1 MISPEAFVRTHTRR
15 ATDVIRVSLER
26 SGVIGF
32 IGIHDSM
39 ALLDARSVIAEN
51 VENAP
56 PAFQFVLV
64 DGAPVSAR
72 QESTQKISY
81 FYPCV
86 KIRECTPRALQPAS
100 LAVTRVLMPLSDE
113 PALNNDGN
121 GSTMEKICV
130 QNGAGDECLVW
141 ISEDCTF
148 QQLRRDACRYWN
160 LPAARVALTDAGGCL
175 WPEQAKILA
184 MISVDELHRKKV
196 VVDYRNGASGS
207 GGSGTSLG
215 NSSTHHR
222 AKQLARTQSLP
233 SSRTSSSFNRHS
245 VRAPLRSDSSN
256 AKILMRPPATT
267 TSDDDADP
275 ATTTS
280 VAPKKNPVEEL
291 WLVFTFYCVNG
302 DSLELECIKAHQ
314 FNKLLRD
321 SRLFGGPLT
330 PAMADIIYTSE
341 TKGKPQSSGKMNY
354 DEFLNALLKISTAKH
369 KPSSSSKQLQQQ
381 ASLRETSDD
390 EVLFQKL
397 VLRKPEIVSFI
408 SKFLEPLP
416 EIFMFYA
423 KSHLVN
429 PARGGVKELYMS
441 CADYQRFFNDFAFA
455 NLQLSGVDAA
465 QVFLAS
471 CSSSRFHDALLLT
484 TLPGACGA
492 GASEPPGTAAVGD
505 PTMLN
510 SSSSLVGAA
519 SIRHILESVEG
530 VVTYAFPETQIG
542 RICIG
547 VSAFL
552 DALGRIGLTAFAKLH
567 AIKTIHCVKAVFHH
581 VSRGLER
588 SRVQEI
594 LNNHSSTSIHAA
606 KFYSGTVAFNKFLDM
621 WRYEGSP
628 DYLSGSLYSP
638 SDAAAAVKDNK
649 VSAGL
654 SANAATMA
662 NSIGGAPGAS
672 GMAGSP
678 LHSPARRLMMTTS
691 AFEDRSMPSGPGKG
705 REALDRLVRNA
716 FLRSA
721 VDTANA
727 SASLAANRLPSSA
740 SGQQHSG
747 SLPIATESEPFRAVE
762 SHLTEASGDDADAAQ
777 PIDAEIDGHAQDN
790 DADVDVE
797 VRPVN
802 LSGDSLRTTTASGS
816 SATLASSAN
825 RLPGPALPFSCC
837 SGNLQVSPSGG
848 APVHHAT
855 VAAAPSLALLH
866 HQHRDDERGLFESIL
881 LKGGVFK
888 KYGQWGNPHRRYVW
902 CAKDF
907 DAVFWRP
914 LNRKNHLSKE
924 GIAVAGI
931 IAVLPGN
938 SPRTRCFSVV
948 AEDRRLDLE
957 ADSEATRD
965 LWVNAFLY
973 LMKEYRPRMLVAA
986 AAARAQEHRC
996 GQDQV
1001 QLRMRMM
1008 NEYMLLSGMTPG
1020 MAPQQPPPPEIEG
1033 FLEKLKRK
1041 TSNLSG
1047 SWNKRWFFV
1056 DPKRR
1061 EFGYAKIKA
1070 PGAPKS
1076 K

>member
-1 MISPEAFVRTHTRR
+1 MISPETFARTHTRR
-15 ATDVIRVSLER
+15 AMDVIRVSLER

-32 IGIHDSM
+32 IDIHDSM
-39 ALLDARSVIAEN
+39 TLLDARSVITEN

-56 PAFQFVLV
+56 PAFQFVLD

-81 FYPCV
+81 YYPCV
-86 KIRECTPRALQPAS
+86 KIRECTPRALKPTSPAAAS
-100 LAVTRVLMPLSDE
+100 SVMMAQSDE
-113 PALNNDGN
+113 SSLNNDGH

-141 ISEDCTF
+141 ISEEYTF

-160 LPAARVALTDAGGCL
+160 LPATHVALTDAEGCL

-196 VVDYRNGASGS
+196 VVDYRNGASGN
-207 GGSGTSLG
+207 GGSGTGLG
-215 NSSTHHR
+215 NASTHHR
-222 AKQLARTQSLP
+222 TKQLARTKSL
-233 SSRTSSSFNRHS
+233 STSRATISFNRHS

-256 AKILMRPPATT
+256 AKILMRPLAIT
-267 TSDDDADP
+267 TSDDP
-275 ATTTS
+275 ATMTS
-280 VAPKKNPVEEL
+280 MVPKKSLVEEL

-321 SRLFGGPLT
+321 SRLSGGLLT

-369 KPSSSSKQLQQQ
+369 KPSSSKQQQ
-381 ASLRETSDD
+381 ALRRETSDD
-390 EVLFQKL
+390 EALFQKL
-397 VLRKPEIVSFI
+397 VVDNILPLASRWPTHMWEMHTQQLRKPEIVSFI
-408 SKFLEPLP
+408 SKFLEPLL

-441 CADYQRFFNDFAFA
+441 YADYQRFFNDFAFA
-455 NLQLSGVDAA
+455 NLQLSSVDAA

-471 CSSSRFHDALLLT
+471 CSSSPFHDALLLS
-484 TLPGACGA
+484 TLADASGA
-492 GASEPPGTAAVGD
+492 GDSEPLGTSGAGD
-505 PTMLN
+505 TIMLN
-510 SSSSLVGAA
+510 SASSLVGAA
-519 SIRHILESVEG
+519 SIRRILESVEG

-542 RICIG
+542 RICMG

-552 DALGRIGLTAFAKLH
+552 DALGRIGLTAFARLH

-581 VSRGLER
+581 VSRGLTR
-588 SRVQEI
+588 SRVHEI
-594 LNNHSSTSIHAA
+594 LNNHSSTSIHAT
-606 KFYSGTVAFNKFLDM
+606 KFYSGTVAFNNKFLDM

-638 SDAAAAVKDNK
+638 SDAAVKDSKASTGLPGNGATMASSMVGTPVYPVGLAK
-649 VSAGL
+649 GEKHLIGSVVDTVNASVNL
-654 SANAATMA
+654 SANHL
-662 NSIGGAPGAS
+662 SD
-672 GMAGSP
+672 
-678 LHSPARRLMMTTS
+678 S
-691 AFEDRSMPSGPGKG
+691 AIEQQ
-705 REALDRLVRNA
+705 
-716 FLRSA
+716 
-721 VDTANA
+721 VDGTL
-727 SASLAANRLPSSA
+727 SVT
-740 SGQQHSG
+740 
-747 SLPIATESEPFRAVE
+747 TESKPSRGA
-762 SHLTEASGDDADAAQ
+762 EAHFMEISGDDVDAAQ
-777 PIDAEIDGHAQDN
+777 PIDAGIGDNAQKS
-790 DADVDVE
+790 DANEDVE
-797 VRPVN
+797 VRPVD
-802 LSGDSLRTTTASGS
+802 LSGDSFRASTT
-816 SATLASSAN
+816 
-825 RLPGPALPFSCC
+825 
-837 SGNLQVSPSGG
+837 GNLQGRVSPSGG

-924 GIAVAGI
+924 GIAVASI

-938 SPRTRCFSVV
+938 SPRTRYAFMKHLSEEKSLCRCFSVV

-957 ADSEATRD
+957 ADSETTRD

-973 LMKEYRPRMLVAA
+973 LMKEYRPRMLVA
-986 AAARAQEHRC
+986 
-996 GQDQV
+996 
-1001 QLRMRMM
+1001 
-1008 NEYMLLSGMTPG
+1008 
-1020 MAPQQPPPPEIEG
+1020 
-1033 FLEKLKRK
+1033 
-1041 TSNLSG
+1041 
-1047 SWNKRWFFV
+1047 
-1056 DPKRR
+1056 
-1061 EFGYAKIKA
+1061 
-1070 PGAPKS
+1070 
-1076 K
+1076 